1 MLENQSK
8 TKCSTGIDCLMSYRC
23 TGDSVTVLLTVFI
36 QSSYCVLLIFRVL
49 LYVCFL
55 EPV

>member
-8 TKCSTGIDCLMSYRC
+8 TKGSTGIDCLMSYRC